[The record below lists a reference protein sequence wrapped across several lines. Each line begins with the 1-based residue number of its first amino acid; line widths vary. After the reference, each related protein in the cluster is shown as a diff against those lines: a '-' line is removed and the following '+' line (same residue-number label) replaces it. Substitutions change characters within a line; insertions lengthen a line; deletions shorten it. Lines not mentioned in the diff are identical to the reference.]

1 LMAIIERDGVNYLEA
16 LSRKDL
22 DVYDYIATDSSVIYK
37 NQMVASD
44 RWLTITNLGAD
55 PDFFDTGTL
64 TYTGTID
71 RTVVDLTAL
80 YAIPAGDRYLGM
92 IVNVGTGPYVPF
104 ELRGGLANINWN
116 ILAGP
121 FSNVAGKGAVGSV
134 FRFFNPETTEYV
146 DYIVT
151 AFTNDSKVTV
161 DLVTDYERDIYL
173 VMEDT
178 VTKLYNM
185 YQTFTTLSG
194 LDHLE
199 GKNVAIRTDGK
210 TEASPLNTIRDYNT
224 YTVTGGEVTLDIPA
238 AIISVGL
245 PIVTDFHTFDAQS
258 METVSA
264 KTESTI
270 VNKLFVSYYK
280 SRGLYINHKFPEND
294 TNDGM
299 EDHERFFEPDEGI
312 ASYEPHYPY
321 SRREE
326 VTINGDWSA
335 ASSTAFRNVDPQ
347 PIGVRGF
354 ILDEEKI
361 GE

>member
-1 LMAIIERDGVNYLEA
+1 YE
-16 LSRKDL
+16 
-22 DVYDYIATDSSVIYK
+22 
-37 NQMVASD
+37 
-44 RWLTITNLGAD
+44 
-55 PDFFDTGTL
+55 
-64 TYTGTID
+64 
-71 RTVVDLTAL
+71 
-80 YAIPAGDRYLGM
+80 
-92 IVNVGTGPYVPF
+92 
-104 ELRGGLANINWN
+104 
-116 ILAGP
+116 
-121 FSNVAGKGAVGSV
+121 
-134 FRFFNPETTEYV
+134 
-146 DYIVT
+146 VT
-151 AFTNDSKVTV
+151 AFTNDSTVTV
-161 DLVTDYERDIYL
+161 QILPEYERDFYL
-173 VMEDT
+173 VMGAGT
-178 VTKLYNM
+178 TKLYNM

-199 GKNVAIRTDGK
+199 GQNVAIRADGK

-245 PIVTDFHTFDAQS
+245 PIITDFQTFDAQS
-258 METVSA
+258 MEAVSA

-270 VNKLFVSYYK
+270 VNKLFISYYK
-280 SRGLYINHKFPEND
+280 SRGLYVNHEFPDDD
-294 TNDGM
+294 TNTGM

-326 VTINGDWSA
+326 VIMNGDWSA